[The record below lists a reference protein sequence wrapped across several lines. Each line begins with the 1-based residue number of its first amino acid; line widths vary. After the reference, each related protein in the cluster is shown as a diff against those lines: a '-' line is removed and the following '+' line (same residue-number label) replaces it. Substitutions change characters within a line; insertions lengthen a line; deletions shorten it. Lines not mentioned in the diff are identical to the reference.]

1 MIAPERRQASTGAGE
16 QLTLIDPP
24 PFCPTYPKRG
34 SLPWRALS
42 MLLAGK
48 LIDHG
53 DFIDSTESWRLAA
66 AVHTLRKSG
75 WPVESIEL
83 PSPTEQSPSRVIALY
98 KLSPGCIAQA
108 AGLAEG
114 GTDGQ

>member
-42 MLLAGK
+42 MLLTGK

-53 DFIDSTESWRLAA
+53 DFIESTESWRLAA
-66 AVHTLRKSG
+66 AIHLLRKSG
-75 WPVESIEL
+75 WPVETIDL
-83 PSPTEQSPSRVIALY
+83 PSPSHHCPTRVIAIYRFAEDCL
-98 KLSPGCIAQA
+98 AQA
-108 AGLAEG
+108 ALLGEG
-114 GTDGQ
+114 KPDGQ